1 MEKKYFAESELII
14 NEDGSIFHL
23 HVKPEQLADKV
34 ILVGDP
40 GRVDLVASHF
50 ETKECAVESREFR
63 TVTGTYKGKRIT
75 VISTGIGCDNIDI
88 VMNEVDA
95 LANIDFETRHE
106 KERDGLPAFLVSNPG
121 LNSGFM
127 IPQYTAAGLMNEIKH
142 LAVPATIDSIPTCA
156 GQEDPVSMGYY
167 ASKKALMGV
176 KKLQYVTAIEI
187 YVALQAMDFLKP
199 LEPSPVL
206 GKLRDFIRKEVPF
219 VDNDRY
225 LYPDIAYI
233 TDRVRDC
240 SLVDLVE
247 NEIGALQF

>member
-1 MEKKYFAESELII
+1 MCGNF
-14 NEDGSIFHL
+14 DGSFVGSHADM
-23 HVKPEQLADKV
+23 LAMAAA
-34 ILVGDP
+34 IAGNLVE
-40 GRVDLVASHF
+40 R
-50 ETKECAVESREFR
+50 
-63 TVTGTYKGKRIT
+63 GTDRM
-75 VISTGIGCDNIDI
+75 VNR
-88 VMNEVDA
+88 N
-95 LANIDFETRHE
+95 LN
-106 KERDGLPAFLVSNPG
+106 DGLPAFLVSNPG

-247 NEIGALQF
+247 NEIGALEF